1 MKTHITVA
9 HSPDSDDA
17 FMFYGLASGNVDT
30 GGIVIDQVLS
40 DIETLNRAAFDGKY
54 EVTAVSFHAYAHL
67 VDKYALLPHGAS
79 MGDKYGPIVVAP
91 AFAPQGSPG
100 SYGAAGSAFAPK
112 ELSGSYGAAGSA
124 FAPKESS
131 GSYGA
136 AGVPGVTGVK
146 GSRIAIPGTLTTAYL
161 TLRIYEPD
169 FEYVVVPFDEI
180 QQAVLA
186 GKAEAGLLIHEGQL
200 TYQDEGLRKIVDLG
214 EWWAERTGGLPLPLG
229 GNIIRRDL
237 GPQMIAKVSK
247 MLHDSIAYALS
258 HRPEAVEYALQF
270 GRGLDRAKTDRFV
283 GMYVNDL
290 TLAYGERGRQ
300 GLERLMADA
309 YERGLIPQRV
319 PVEFAGDPE
328 LTETTGIEV

>member
-1 MKTHITVA
+1 MKETHITVA

-17 FMFYGLASGNVDT
+17 FMFYGLASGNVDS
-30 GGIVIDQVLS
+30 GGIVVDQVLS

-79 MGDKYGPIVVAP
+79 MGDKYGPIVVAS
-91 AFAPQGSPG
+91 QN
-100 SYGAAGSAFAPK
+100 
-112 ELSGSYGAAGSA
+112 SGTKS
-124 FAPKESS
+124 
-131 GSYGA
+131 
-136 AGVPGVTGVK
+136 VK

-186 GKAEAGLLIHEGQL
+186 GRAEAGLLIHEGQL

-319 PVEFAGDPE
+319 AVEFAAQDSE
-328 LTETTGIEV
+328 LTEGTEFTTK